1 MALHRCNSLHIKTV
15 EGSQQAAAQVA
26 EVLILQEVRLAL
38 IPLIELIEVVIEM
51 VVDFYHLVGRLRPL
65 LMLVP

>member
-1 MALHRCNSLHIKTV
+1 M

-26 EVLILQEVRLAL
+26 EVLILQEVRLVL
-38 IPLIELIEVVIEM
+38 IPLIELIEAVIEM